1 MPAQGFPSS
10 FWPRLKIFI
19 THVANVPKL
28 ALKIY
33 TEKGKTWWVGTGT
46 LTHSHISFV
55 LQENMWQIAK
65 TDIYPD

>member
-10 FWPRLKIFI
+10 FWPRLKIFR

-33 TEKGKTWWVGTGT
+33 TEKGKTW
-46 LTHSHISFV
+46 
-55 LQENMWQIAK
+55 
-65 TDIYPD
+65 